1 MFDDTY
7 KTIAGPSE
15 GVYREKGSKFIALA
29 FPVETEAMVKEHLA
43 EIQKQYFDA
52 RHHCYSYILG
62 PNKDAYRLNDNGE
75 PSGTAGRPIHGQL
88 MSKDLTNTLVVVV
101 RYFGG
106 IKLGVSG
113 LINAYKTA
121 AKEALDAAT
130 IIEKTVDEQFD
141 ISFDYSV
148 MNGVMQLLK
157 DPYVNILCQDYN
169 ENYIIKFRIRRRE
182 ADRIVM
188 ALNKI
193 NTVQIRDRSGVLVK

>member
-1 MFDDTY
+1 MFEDTF

-29 FPVETEAMVKEHLA
+29 FPVETDAEVKEKLA

-88 MSKDLTNTLVVVV
+88 LSKDLTNTLVIVV

-121 AKEALDAAT
+121 AKDALDAAT
-130 IIEKTVDEQFD
+130 IIEKTVDETYKV
-141 ISFDYSV
+141 SFDYSV
-148 MNGVMQLLK
+148 MNSVMQLLK
-157 DPYVNILCQDYN
+157 DPYVSILGQGYEDRYL
-169 ENYIIKFRIRRRE
+169 ISFKIRRRE
-182 ADRIVM
+182 ADRIVT
-188 ALNKI
+188 ALKKI
-193 NTVQIRDRSGVLVK
+193 NTVTVE

>member
-1 MFDDTY
+1 MFEDTY

-15 GVYREKGSKFIALA
+15 GIYREKGSKFIALA
-29 FPVETEAMVKEHLA
+29 FPVETEAEVKEKLA

-88 MSKDLTNTLVVVV
+88 LSKDLSNTLVIVV

-121 AKEALDAAT
+121 AKDALDAAT
-130 IIEKTVDEQFD
+130 IIEKTVDETYKV
-141 ISFDYSV
+141 SFDYSV
-148 MNGVMQLLK
+148 MNSVMQLLK
-157 DPYVNILCQDYN
+157 DPYVSILGQGYEDRYL
-169 ENYIIKFRIRRRE
+169 ISFKIRRRE
-182 ADRIVM
+182 ADRIVT
-188 ALNKI
+188 ALKKI
-193 NTVQIRDRSGVLVK
+193 NTVTVE

>member
-1 MFDDTY
+1 MFEDTY

-15 GVYREKGSKFIALA
+15 GIYREKGSKFIALA
-29 FPVETEAMVKEHLA
+29 FPVQSEAEVKEKLA

-88 MSKDLTNTLVVVV
+88 LSKDLTNTLVIVV

-121 AKEALDAAT
+121 AKDALDHAT
-130 IIEKTVDEQFD
+130 IIEKTVDETYKV
-141 ISFDYSV
+141 SFDYSV
-148 MNGVMQLLK
+148 MNSVMQLLK
-157 DPYVNILCQDYN
+157 DPYVTILGQGYEDRYL
-169 ENYIIKFRIRRRE
+169 ITFKIRRRE

-188 ALNKI
+188 ALKKI
-193 NTVQIRDRSGVLVK
+193 NTVTVE

>member
-1 MFDDTY
+1 MFEDTY
-7 KTIAGPSE
+7 KTIAGPAE
-15 GVYREKGSKFIALA
+15 GIYREKGSKFIALA
-29 FPVETEAMVKEHLA
+29 FPVESEAQIKEKLA

-88 MSKDLTNTLVVVV
+88 LSKDLTNTLVIVV

-121 AKEALDAAT
+121 AKDALDHAT
-130 IIEKTVDEQFD
+130 IIEKTVDD
-141 ISFDYSV
+141 TYKVSFDYSV
-148 MNGVMQLLK
+148 MNSVMQLLK
-157 DPYVNILCQDYN
+157 DPYVSILGQGYEDRYL
-169 ENYIIKFRIRRRE
+169 ISFKIRRRE
-182 ADRIVM
+182 ADRIVT
-188 ALNKI
+188 ALKKI
-193 NTVQIRDRSGVLVK
+193 NTVTVE

>member
-1 MFDDTY
+1 MFEDTY

-15 GVYREKGSKFIALA
+15 GIYREKGSKFIALA
-29 FPVETEAMVKEHLA
+29 FPVETEAEVKEKLA

-88 MSKDLTNTLVVVV
+88 LSKDLTNTLVIVV

-121 AKEALDAAT
+121 AKDALDHAT
-130 IIEKTVDEQFD
+130 IIEKTVDETYKV
-141 ISFDYSV
+141 SFDYSV
-148 MNGVMQLLK
+148 MNSVMQLLK
-157 DPYVNILCQDYN
+157 DPYVTILGQGYEDRYL
-169 ENYIIKFRIRRRE
+169 ITFKIRRRE
-182 ADRIVM
+182 ADRIVT
-188 ALNKI
+188 ALKKI
-193 NTVQIRDRSGVLVK
+193 NTVTVE

>member
-1 MFDDTY
+1 MFEDTY

-15 GVYREKGSKFIALA
+15 GIYREKGSKFIALA
-29 FPVETEAMVKEHLA
+29 FPVETEAEIKEKLA

-88 MSKDLTNTLVVVV
+88 LSKDLTNTLVIVV

-121 AKEALDAAT
+121 AKDALDNAT
-130 IIEKTVDEQFD
+130 IIEKTVDETYKV
-141 ISFDYSV
+141 SFDYSV
-148 MNGVMQLLK
+148 MNSVMQLLK
-157 DPYVNILCQDYN
+157 DPYVSILGQGYEDRYL
-169 ENYIIKFRIRRRE
+169 ITFKIRRRE
-182 ADRIVM
+182 ADRIVTD
-188 ALNKI
+188 LKKI
-193 NTVQIRDRSGVLVK
+193 NTVTVE

>member
-1 MFDDTY
+1 MFEDTY

-15 GVYREKGSKFIALA
+15 GIYREKGSKFIALA
-29 FPVETEAMVKEHLA
+29 FPVETEAEVKEKLA

-88 MSKDLTNTLVVVV
+88 LSKDLTNTLVIVV

-121 AKEALDAAT
+121 AKDALDAAT
-130 IIEKTVDEQFD
+130 IIEKTVDETYKV
-141 ISFDYSV
+141 SFDYSV
-148 MNGVMQLLK
+148 MNSVMQLLK
-157 DPYVNILCQDYN
+157 DPYVSILGQGYEDRYL
-169 ENYIIKFRIRRRE
+169 ITFKIRRRE
-182 ADRIVM
+182 ADRIVT
-188 ALNKI
+188 ALKKI
-193 NTVQIRDRSGVLVK
+193 NTVTVE

>member
-1 MFDDTY
+1 MFEDTY
-7 KTIAGPSE
+7 KTIAGPAE
-15 GVYREKGSKFIALA
+15 GIYREKGSKFIALA
-29 FPVETEAMVKEHLA
+29 FPVESEAQIKEKLA

-88 MSKDLTNTLVVVV
+88 LSKDLTNTLVIVV

-121 AKEALDAAT
+121 AKDALDHAT
-130 IIEKTVDEQFD
+130 IIEKTVDETYKV
-141 ISFDYSV
+141 SFDYSV
-148 MNGVMQLLK
+148 MNSVMQLLK
-157 DPYVNILCQDYN
+157 DPYVSILGQGYEDRYL
-169 ENYIIKFRIRRRE
+169 ISFKIRRCE
-182 ADRIVM
+182 ADRIVT
-188 ALNKI
+188 ALKKI
-193 NTVQIRDRSGVLVK
+193 NTVTVE

>member
-1 MFDDTY
+1 MFEDTY

-15 GVYREKGSKFIALA
+15 GIYREKGSKFIALA
-29 FPVETEAMVKEHLA
+29 FPVESEAEVKEKLA

-88 MSKDLTNTLVVVV
+88 LSKDLTNTLVIVV

-121 AKEALDAAT
+121 AKDALDAAT
-130 IIEKTVDEQFD
+130 IIEKTVDETYKV
-141 ISFDYSV
+141 SFDYSE
-148 MNGVMQLLK
+148 MNSVMQLLK
-157 DPYVNILCQDYN
+157 DPYVTILGQGYEDRYL
-169 ENYIIKFRIRRRE
+169 ISFKIRRRE
-182 ADRIVM
+182 ADRVVT
-188 ALNKI
+188 ALKKI
-193 NTVQIRDRSGVLVK
+193 NTVTVE

>member
-1 MFDDTY
+1 MFEDTY

-15 GVYREKGSKFIALA
+15 GIYREKGSKFIALA
-29 FPVETEAMVKEHLA
+29 FPVETEAEIKEKLA

-88 MSKDLTNTLVVVV
+88 LSKDLTNTLVIVV

-121 AKEALDAAT
+121 AKDALDHAT
-130 IIEKTVDEQFD
+130 IIEKTVDETYQVC
-141 ISFDYSV
+141 FDYSV
-148 MNGVMQLLK
+148 MNSVMQLLK
-157 DPYVNILCQDYN
+157 DPYVSILGQGYEDRYL
-169 ENYIIKFRIRRRE
+169 ITFKIRRRE
-182 ADRIVM
+182 ADRIVT
-188 ALNKI
+188 ALKKI
-193 NTVQIRDRSGVLVK
+193 NTVTVE

>member
-1 MFDDTY
+1 MFEDTY
-7 KTIAGPSE
+7 KTIAGPAE
-15 GVYREKGSKFIALA
+15 GIYREKGSKFIALA
-29 FPVETEAMVKEHLA
+29 FPVESEAQIKEKLA

-88 MSKDLTNTLVVVV
+88 LSKDLTNTLVIVV

-121 AKEALDAAT
+121 AKDALDHAT
-130 IIEKTVDEQFD
+130 IIEKTVDETYKV
-141 ISFDYSV
+141 SFDYSV
-148 MNGVMQLLK
+148 MNSVMQLLK
-157 DPYVNILCQDYN
+157 DPYVSILGQGYEDRYL
-169 ENYIIKFRIRRRE
+169 ISFKIRRRE
-182 ADRIVM
+182 ADRIVT
-188 ALNKI
+188 ALKKI
-193 NTVQIRDRSGVLVK
+193 STVTVE

>member
-1 MFDDTY
+1 MFEDTY

-15 GVYREKGSKFIALA
+15 GIYREKGSKFIALA
-29 FPVETEAMVKEHLA
+29 YPVESEAEVKEKLA

-88 MSKDLTNTLVVVV
+88 LSKDLTNTLVIVV

-121 AKEALDAAT
+121 AKDALDHAT
-130 IIEKTVDEQFD
+130 IIEKTVDETYKV
-141 ISFDYSV
+141 SFDYSV
-148 MNGVMQLLK
+148 MNSVMQLLK
-157 DPYVNILCQDYN
+157 DPYVSILGQGYEDRYL
-169 ENYIIKFRIRRRE
+169 ITFKIRRRE
-182 ADRIVM
+182 ADRIVT
-188 ALNKI
+188 ALKKI
-193 NTVQIRDRSGVLVK
+193 NTVTVG

>member
-1 MFDDTY
+1 MFEDTY

-15 GVYREKGSKFIALA
+15 GIYREKGSKFIALA
-29 FPVETEAMVKEHLA
+29 FPVKTEAEIKEKLA

-88 MSKDLTNTLVVVV
+88 LSKDLTNTLVIVV

-121 AKEALDAAT
+121 AKDALDHAT
-130 IIEKTVDEQFD
+130 IIVKTVDETYKV
-141 ISFDYSV
+141 SFDYSV
-148 MNGVMQLLK
+148 MNSVMQLLK
-157 DPYVNILCQDYN
+157 DPYVSILGQGYEDRYL
-169 ENYIIKFRIRRRE
+169 ISFKIRRRE
-182 ADRIVM
+182 ADRIVT
-188 ALNKI
+188 ALKKI
-193 NTVQIRDRSGVLVK
+193 NTVTVE

>member
-1 MFDDTY
+1 MFEDTY

-15 GVYREKGSKFIALA
+15 GIYREKGSKFIALA
-29 FPVETEAMVKEHLA
+29 FPVENEAQIKEKLA

-88 MSKDLTNTLVVVV
+88 LSKDLTNTLVIVV

-121 AKEALDAAT
+121 AKDALDHAT
-130 IIEKTVDEQFD
+130 IIEKTVDETYKV
-141 ISFDYSV
+141 SFDYSV
-148 MNGVMQLLK
+148 MNSVMQLLK
-157 DPYVNILCQDYN
+157 DPYVTILGQGYEDRYL
-169 ENYIIKFRIRRRE
+169 ITFKIRRRE
-182 ADRIVM
+182 ADRIVT
-188 ALNKI
+188 ALKKI
-193 NTVQIRDRSGVLVK
+193 STVTVE

>member
-1 MFDDTY
+1 MFEDTY

-15 GVYREKGSKFIALA
+15 GIYREKGSKFIALA
-29 FPVETEAMVKEHLA
+29 FPVQSEAEVKEKLA

-88 MSKDLTNTLVVVV
+88 LSKDLTNTLVIVV

-121 AKEALDAAT
+121 AKDALDHAN
-130 IIEKTVDEQFD
+130 IIEKTVDETYKV
-141 ISFDYSV
+141 SFDYSV
-148 MNGVMQLLK
+148 MNSVMQLLK
-157 DPYVNILCQDYN
+157 DPYVTILGQGYEDRYL
-169 ENYIIKFRIRRRE
+169 ITFKIRRRE
-182 ADRIVM
+182 ADRIVT
-188 ALNKI
+188 ALKKI
-193 NTVQIRDRSGVLVK
+193 NTVTVE

>member
-1 MFDDTY
+1 MFEDTY

-15 GVYREKGSKFIALA
+15 GIYREKGSKFIALA
-29 FPVETEAMVKEHLA
+29 FPVESEAEVKEKLA

-88 MSKDLTNTLVVVV
+88 LSKDLTNTLVIVV

-121 AKEALDAAT
+121 AKDALDHAT
-130 IIEKTVDEQFD
+130 IIEKTVDETYKV
-141 ISFDYSV
+141 SFDYSV
-148 MNGVMQLLK
+148 MNSVMQLLK
-157 DPYVNILCQDYN
+157 DPYVSILGQGYEDRYL
-169 ENYIIKFRIRRRE
+169 ITFKIRRRE
-182 ADRIVM
+182 ADRIVT
-188 ALNKI
+188 ALKKI
-193 NTVQIRDRSGVLVK
+193 NTVTVE

>member
-1 MFDDTY
+1 MFEDTY

-15 GVYREKGSKFIALA
+15 GIYREKGSKFIALA
-29 FPVETEAMVKEHLA
+29 FPVETEAEVKEKLA

-88 MSKDLTNTLVVVV
+88 LSKDLTNTLVIVV

-121 AKEALDAAT
+121 AKDALEAAT
-130 IIEKTVDEQFD
+130 IIEKTVDETYKV
-141 ISFDYSV
+141 SFDYSV
-148 MNGVMQLLK
+148 MNSVMQLLK
-157 DPYVNILCQDYN
+157 DPYVSILGQGYEDRYL
-169 ENYIIKFRIRRRE
+169 ISFKIRKRE
-182 ADRIVM
+182 ADRIVT
-188 ALNKI
+188 ALKKI
-193 NTVQIRDRSGVLVK
+193 NTVTVE

>member
-1 MFDDTY
+1 MFEDTY

-15 GVYREKGSKFIALA
+15 GIYREKGSKFIALA
-29 FPVETEAMVKEHLA
+29 FPVETEAEVKEKLA

-88 MSKDLTNTLVVVV
+88 LSKDLTNTLVIVV

-121 AKEALDAAT
+121 AKDALDNAT
-130 IIEKTVDEQFD
+130 IIEKTVDETYKV
-141 ISFDYSV
+141 SFDYSV
-148 MNGVMQLLK
+148 MNSVMQLLK
-157 DPYVNILCQDYN
+157 DPYVSILGQGYEDRYL
-169 ENYIIKFRIRRRE
+169 ITFKIRRRE
-182 ADRIVM
+182 ADRIVT
-188 ALNKI
+188 ALKKI
-193 NTVQIRDRSGVLVK
+193 NTVTVE

>member
-1 MFDDTY
+1 MFEDTY

-15 GVYREKGSKFIALA
+15 GIYREKGSKFIALA
-29 FPVETEAMVKEHLA
+29 FPVETEAEVKEKLA

-88 MSKDLTNTLVVVV
+88 LSKDLTNTLVIVV

-121 AKEALDAAT
+121 AKDALDHAT
-130 IIEKTVDEQFD
+130 IIEKTVDETYKV
-141 ISFDYSV
+141 SFDYSV
-148 MNGVMQLLK
+148 MNSVMQLLK
-157 DPYVNILCQDYN
+157 DPYVSILGQGYEDRYL
-169 ENYIIKFRIRRRE
+169 ITFKIRRRE
-182 ADRIVM
+182 ADRIVT
-188 ALNKI
+188 ALKKI
-193 NTVQIRDRSGVLVK
+193 NTVTVE